1 MYKRNHVFAAACTGI
16 FLFGMVLIVYGSIMP
31 ALTEKFAPLG
41 FDAGIPA
48 SILPAGILAGALV
61 FGPIVDRYGYKL
73 ILIFSILIC
82 AMAVAG
88 LAYAQSVSL
97 LYVCIFFA
105 GFGGGIING
114 GTSSLVADIST
125 ENKGANL
132 SLLGVFF
139 GIGALGLPLLLG
151 VLSKQFDYTAILAAV
166 SVFMLLTIVYFI
178 ATKFPL
184 PKHTQGFPLKEGI
197 RLLKEPALL
206 LTSFFL
212 FFQSAA
218 ELLTSNWTTSFL
230 QAKLKIDNEDALYA
244 LSFNVAG
251 LTIAR
256 LLLGWLL
263 KRTSSFT
270 IQLFSL
276 LTIASGYL
284 LLMYSS
290 SYVIAIV
297 ALVIVGAGLAA
308 GFPVILGYI
317 GQLYTHLS
325 GTAFSIAFVIALAGN
340 TLLNYIFGSIAK
352 NYSITYLPLMILGCI
367 ACMII
372 LLFFIKKNISS
383 KVKL

>member
-1 MYKRNHVFAAACTGI
+1 MYKRTHVFAAACAGI

-61 FGPIVDRYGYKL
+61 FGPVVDRYGYKL
-73 ILIFSILIC
+73 LLIFSILIC
-82 AMAVAG
+82 AAAVAG
-88 LAYAQSVSL
+88 LAFTESLSL
-97 LYVCIFFA
+97 LYLCIFFA

-114 GTSSLVADIST
+114 GTSSLVADISS

-151 VLSKQFDYTAILAAV
+151 VLSKQFTYSAILGAV
-166 SVFMLLTIVYFI
+166 SVFMLLTVIYFI

-184 PKHTQGFPLKEGI
+184 PKHTQGFPLKAGI
-197 RLLKEPALL
+197 KLLKEPALL

-251 LTIAR
+251 LTVAR

-263 KRTSSFT
+263 KKTSSFT

-276 LTIASGYL
+276 LTVICGFL
-284 LLMYSS
+284 LLMYSD
-290 SYVIAIV
+290 SYVIAIA
-297 ALVIVGAGLAA
+297 ALVIIGAGLAA
-308 GFPVILGYI
+308 GFPVVLGYI
-317 GQLYTHLS
+317 GQLYTNLS
-325 GTAFSIAFVIALAGN
+325 GTAFSIAFTIALAGN
-340 TLLNYIFGSIAK
+340 TLLNYIFGIIAK
-352 NYSITYLPLMILGCI
+352 KYSITYLPLMILGCA

-372 LLFFIKKNISS
+372 LLFLIKRNIAS